1 MPTKIVIPYQ
11 PRAAFLPF
19 HNRKKRWACLVCH
32 RRAGK
37 TVACV
42 NELIKAALTEGKKDG
57 RYAYIAPQLSQAK
70 DIAWSYIKQFTGA
83 LPGVQYNESE
93 LWCQL
98 PGGNRIR
105 LYGTDNADRLRGLY
119 MDGAIMDEYAQ
130 HDPTVFDLII
140 RPQLIDRNGWAVF
153 IGTPA
158 GHNKFYE
165 VHQKSLGI
173 WENDDGSRFDNS
185 EWFSMTLR
193 ASESGIL
200 PLAELEAARREMS
213 ADAYD
218 QELECSFEAAIK
230 GAVFGREMKDAQDQ
244 GRICGVPYDRSSEVW
259 TAWDLGIGD
268 ATAIWF
274 AQQVGREVRIIDFYM
289 ASGVEIGHYV
299 KILREKPYLYA
310 RHLLPHDADKTELG
324 TGMSIVEQLKS
335 IGVRNTRIVPK
346 LTVAEGL
353 EQARKFMGRCYFD
366 QKMCYQG
373 LEALKIYRYEYSEKL
388 GVFAKRPLHD
398 WASHPADAFRYLAIG
413 FKPESLNA
421 APIIYPN
428 LAIP

>member
-1 MPTKIVIPYQ
+1 M
-11 PRAAFLPF
+11 PF
-19 HNRKKRWACLVCH
+19 HNRGKRWACLVCH

-70 DIAWSYIKQFTGA
+70 DIAWGYIKQFTGA
-83 LPGVQYNESE
+83 LPGVTYNESE
-93 LWCQL
+93 LWTQL
-98 PGGNRIR
+98 PNGNRIR

-119 MDGAIMDEYAQ
+119 MDGAVMDEYAQ

-165 VHQKSLGI
+165 IYQKSLGI
-173 WENDDGSRFDNS
+173 WENEDGSKYDNA
-185 EWFSMTLR
+185 EWFSMVLK
-193 ASESGIL
+193 ASKSGIL
-200 PLAELEAARREMS
+200 PPLELEAAKREMS
-213 ADAYD
+213 QDAYD

-230 GAVFGREMKDAQDQ
+230 GAVFGKEMKLAEDEH
-244 GRICGVPYDRSSEVW
+244 RICSVPYDRGSEVW

-274 AQQVGREVRIIDFYM
+274 AQQVGREVRIIDFYQS
-289 ASGVEIGHYV
+289 SGVAIDHYV
-299 KILREKPYLYA
+299 RVLKDKPYNYA

-324 TGMSIVEQLKS
+324 TGMSITEQLKS
-335 IGVRNTRIVPK
+335 MGVRNTRVVPK
-346 LTVAEGL
+346 LTLSEGI
-353 EQARKFMGRCYFD
+353 EQARKFIGKCYFD
-366 QKMCYQG
+366 AKKTYTG
-373 LEALKIYRYEYSEKL
+373 TEALKLYRYNYDEKL
-388 GVFAKRPLHD
+388 AVPSKKPIHD
-398 WASHPADAFRYLAIG
+398 WASHPADAFRYLAVG
-413 FKPESLNA
+413 FKPESMNA
-421 APIIYPN
+421 PPLRYAN
-428 LAIP
+428 LALP

>member
-1 MPTKIVIPYQ
+1 MPTKVTIPYA
-11 PRAAFLPF
+11 PRQAFMPF
-19 HNRKKRWACLVCH
+19 HNRGKRWACLVCH

-83 LPGVQYNESE
+83 LPGVVYNESE

-165 VHQKSLGI
+165 VYQKSLGI
-173 WENDDGSRFDNS
+173 WENEDGSRFDNKD
-185 EWFSMTLR
+185 WFSMVLK
-193 ASESGIL
+193 ASESRIL
-200 PLAELEAARREMS
+200 PPLELEAARREMS
-213 ADAYD
+213 DDAYQ

-230 GAVFGREMKDAQDQ
+230 GAVYGKEMRLAEDEK
-244 GRICGVPYDRSSEVW
+244 RVCNVPYDRNSEVW

-268 ATAIWF
+268 ATSIWF
-274 AQQVGREVRIIDFYM
+274 AQQVGREVHIIDFYES
-289 ASGVEIGHYV
+289 SGVGIDHYV
-299 KILREKPYLYA
+299 KVLKDKPYNYA

-324 TGMSIVEQLKS
+324 TGMSVIEQLKS
-335 IGVRNTRIVPK
+335 MGVRNTRVVPK
-346 LTVAEGL
+346 LTLQEGL
-353 EQARKFMGRCYFD
+353 EQARVFVGKCWFD
-366 QKMCYQG
+366 QRKCYRG
-373 LEALKIYRYEYSEKL
+373 IEALKIYRYEYNEKL
-388 GVFAKRPLHD
+388 GTSSKRPLHD
-398 WASHPADAFRYLAIG
+398 WSSHAADAFRYLAVG
-413 FKPESLNA
+413 FKPESMHAKPLR
-421 APIIYPN
+421 YPN
-428 LAIP
+428 LALP